1 MQEAIEFLRSPLFD
15 SALPL
20 CVSHL
25 ALLNGPTE
33 GCCQALLWQ
42 SAVTTSASSL
52 AGRNQQR
59 DHVTKY
65 SGGQTPN
72 KIATVG
78 KHRHAAVSRQPN
90 GKRLPIKVQ
99 VLPPQ

>member
-1 MQEAIEFLRSPLFD
+1 LKEAIEFLRSPLFD

-33 GCCQALLWQ
+33 GCCQALLWR

-52 AGRNQQR
+52 AGRNQQW
-59 DHVTKY
+59 DYVTKD
-65 SGGQTPN
+65 SAGQTPY
-72 KIATVG
+72 KMATVLP
-78 KHRHAAVSRQPN
+78 VS
-90 GKRLPIKVQ
+90 VQ
-99 VLPPQ
+99 LA